1 MSIDISDAIQAWNV
15 KIPTADIP
23 VTQSPS
29 ILYTLAPL
37 SFLLCPYILGDST
50 RLGWHASAA
59 GWLMSECCKSRDVI
73 RQI

>member
-1 MSIDISDAIQAWNV
+1 V

-37 SFLLCPYILGDST
+37 SFLLCLIFKPYILQK
-50 RLGWHASAA
+50 RLKHKA
-59 GWLMSECCKSRDVI
+59 LPL
-73 RQI
+73 